1 MVTSP
6 FLRALVSSCFILSAC
21 AEPSTRSSAVPLAS
35 AVAPSASSAAP
46 SDAITAPTLT
56 PVTPE
61 PDAPDAPDAAA
72 FAPPP
77 MSIDLGRARNPH
89 ATKPPHP
96 KPIPDDGPYY
106 AALETEIA
114 GDLQGARE
122 SYLAIVRATPPSKR
136 LGEAYFGLG
145 EIYLAE
151 AAKDP
156 AKLDLALT
164 AFDKAIATLPKTNAL
179 ARFAVER
186 QAWTV
191 AAIRSSRARRAG
203 P

>member
-1 MVTSP
+1 MSTPRSV
-6 FLRALVSSCFILSAC
+6 SAC
-21 AEPSTRSSAVPLAS
+21 SSV
-35 AVAPSASSAAP
+35 
-46 SDAITAPTLT
+46 
-56 PVTPE
+56 E
-61 PDAPDAPDAAA
+61 
-72 FAPPP
+72 
-77 MSIDLGRARNPH
+77 R
-89 ATKPPHP
+89 TKPPHP

-106 AALETEIA
+106 AALDKEIA

-122 SYLAIVRATPPSKR
+122 GYLAIVRATPPSKR

-164 AFDKAIATLPKTNAL
+164 AFDKAVATLPKTIAL
-179 ARFAVER
+179 ATFAVER

-191 AAIRSSRARRAG
+191 AAIRSRRARRAG

>member
-1 MVTSP
+1 M
-6 FLRALVSSCFILSAC
+6 
-21 AEPSTRSSAVPLAS
+21 PLAT
-35 AVAPSASSAAP
+35 AAAPSASSATP
-46 SDAITAPTLT
+46 NDAVSAPTLT

-61 PDAPDAPDAAA
+61 PNDAPDAAA

-77 MSIDLGRARNPH
+77 MSIDLGRARNPR

-106 AALETEIA
+106 AALDKEIA

-122 SYLAIVRATPPSKR
+122 GYLAIVRATPPSKR
-136 LGEAYFGLG
+136 LGETYFGLG
-145 EIYLAE
+145 EIYLVE

-156 AKLDLALT
+156 AKLDLAQI
-164 AFDKAIATLPKTNAL
+164 AFEKAVATLPKTSAL
-179 ARFAVER
+179 APFATER